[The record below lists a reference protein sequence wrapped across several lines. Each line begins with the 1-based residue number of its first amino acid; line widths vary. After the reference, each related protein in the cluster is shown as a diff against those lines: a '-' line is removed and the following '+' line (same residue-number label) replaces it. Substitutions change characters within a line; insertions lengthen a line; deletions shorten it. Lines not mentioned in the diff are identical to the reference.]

1 MHFNQFPPLRQRG
14 ATLLFMLCIVVLL
27 MLMGVSAVRTA
38 LNAERSARGDRDRH
52 IALQSAE
59 AALDDAERD
68 IEGGS
73 NPASPRAGL
82 FDPGNSEGFA
92 PGCGGGANNPAL
104 GLCLHMPNAATPVW
118 QIDGL
123 ADAATRSVPFGR
135 FTGAAMPY
143 GGGALPAKLPRYLI
157 ERMPY
162 PVAGHDASRQ
172 PGSFYR
178 ITAIGFGASE
188 TTCVVLQSYYL
199 KRELA

>member
-1 MHFNQFPPLRQRG
+1 MHISRSSPARQRG
-14 ATLLFMLCIVVLL
+14 ATLFLMLCILVML

-73 NPASPRAGL
+73 DPASPRAGL
-82 FDPGNSEGFA
+82 FEAGNNTGFA
-92 PGCGGGANNPAL
+92 PGCSGGRNNPAL
-104 GLCLHMPNAATPVW
+104 GLCLRTPDTGTPVW
-118 QIDGL
+118 QSVGL
-123 ADAATRSVPFGR
+123 AQADPRSVPFGR
-135 FTGAAMPY
+135 FTGASMPH
-143 GGGALPAKLPRYLI
+143 GGGGLPAKLPRYVI
-157 ERMPY
+157 ERMPTAM
-162 PVAGHDASRQ
+162 AGHDASRQ
-172 PGSFYR
+172 PGSLYR

-199 KRELA
+199 KTELA